1 MRRERGKGEGR
12 NVRDASPPITPIRIP
27 VPPVLAH
34 VKPVDV
40 NLASTNDPVVS
51 GENGGDSAE
60 ERTVGAEEGEESAGV
75 AKKEPRLE
83 DPAEK

>member
-1 MRRERGKGEGR
+1 
-12 NVRDASPPITPIRIP
+12 
-27 VPPVLAH
+27 
-34 VKPVDV
+34 
-40 NLASTNDPVVS
+40 LASTNDPVVS